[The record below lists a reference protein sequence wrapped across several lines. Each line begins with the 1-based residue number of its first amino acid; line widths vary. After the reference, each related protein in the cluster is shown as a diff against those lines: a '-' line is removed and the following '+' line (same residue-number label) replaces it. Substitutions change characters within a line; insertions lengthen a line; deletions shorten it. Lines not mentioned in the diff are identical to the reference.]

1 MREMLAQFTGSER
14 IPAFGT
20 LVKHLQPRGTNLSS
34 TDSTNAFPQ
43 QNLVGYGGD
52 VEIRRPMSQPLAS
65 SAFKCVPGPSHCGKV
80 KRRPR
85 AKHRTAGDGLDQG
98 NPRNVFSC

>member
-1 MREMLAQFTGSER
+1 
-14 IPAFGT
+14 
-20 LVKHLQPRGTNLSS
+20 
-34 TDSTNAFPQ
+34 
-43 QNLVGYGGD
+43 
-52 VEIRRPMSQPLAS
+52 MSQPLAS